1 MEVEL
6 KIQKFLIGAV
16 CAFSLTSC
24 TQTFEHAKS
33 ASWAD
38 MAGTLGGAALGG
50 YAGAQF
56 GGGFA
61 QTLFTATGTLFG
73 SGAGY
78 MMSRRLGPLDLT
90 LYENTVQTALN
101 SDNNGK
107 IHRWSNP
114 NTGRSGIFRTITS
127 YHRPDGSKCRQYRSS
142 VVFDDGV
149 ASASGAACQQRNG
162 RWLALN
168 DSFR

>member
-1 MEVEL
+1 M
-6 KIQKFLIGAV
+6 KIQKFLIGTV
-16 CAFSLTSC
+16 CAFALTSC

-38 MAGTLGGAALGG
+38 VVGTLGGAAIGG

-61 QTLFTATGTLFG
+61 QTVFIATGALFG
-73 SGAGY
+73 SGSGY
-78 MMSRRLGPLDLT
+78 MMSRRLGALDLT
-90 LYENTVQTALN
+90 LYENTAQTAL
-101 SDNNGK
+101 SSANNGQ

-114 NTGRSGIFRTITS
+114 DTGHSGIFRTITS
-127 YHRPDGSKCRQYRSS
+127 YDRPDGSKCRQYRSS

-149 ASASGAACQQRNG
+149 ASAGGAACQQPDG
-162 RWLALN
+162 RWRALN
-168 DSFR
+168 DAFR

>member
-1 MEVEL
+1 M
-6 KIQKFLIGAV
+6 KIQKFLIATV
-16 CAFSLTSC
+16 CAFTLTSC

-38 MAGTLGGAALGG
+38 VVGTLGGAAIGG

-61 QTLFTATGTLFG
+61 QSIFTATGALFG
-73 SGAGY
+73 SASGY
-78 MMSRRLGPLDLT
+78 MMSRRLGALDLT
-90 LYENTVQTALN
+90 LYENTVQTALK
-101 SDNNGK
+101 SPTNGK

-114 NTGRSGIFRTITS
+114 NTGRSGILRTITS

-149 ASASGAACQQRNG
+149 ASAGGAACLQPDG

-168 DSFR
+168 DAFR